1 MANSTISMSKIRK
14 ILKMYSQGR
23 SIMSIAAQADASRN
37 TVKRYLNTFRESG
50 FTFDEV
56 NALNDKELE
65 DFFGKSRERAPD
77 SRMQSMLRCFPH
89 VDKELKKTGMNRYIL
104 WEAYRKEFPDG
115 YQYSQFCHYY
125 NQWKARVNPTMHMD
139 HKAGDK
145 LYVDYAGEKLSY
157 TDRETGE
164 IVPAEV
170 FVAILGASQLTYVEA
185 VLSQQKEDFIAACE
199 NTLHFIG
206 GVPAAIVPDNLKA
219 AVTKS
224 NRYEP
229 TLNETFEDFAD
240 HYGTTIL
247 PARAYRPRD
256 KALVEGAVKIIYS
269 KIYAPLNKHTYHS
282 LPELNEA
289 IWAALDVHNTQLL
302 KGRNYSRKL
311 QFEEIERGTLAPLPV
326 LRYQFKKQF
335 HAKVMKN
342 GHVNL
347 GPDKHYYSVPYRY
360 IGKRVKLLYSRTT
373 VEIYS
378 NYERIALHK
387 RNKNPYGYTTDK
399 EHMATTHRF
408 VTEWTPDKFLEWA
421 ASIHEDVRLYILK
434 ILDRKQH
441 PEQAYKSCL
450 GILTFAKKAGNERL
464 TMACQRGLSYGV
476 YNYKTIQQ
484 ILENRMDSYEESLFA
499 DELPIPSHDNIRG
512 EDYYQ

>member
-1 MANSTISMSKIRK
+1 MSKIRK
-14 ILKMYSQGR
+14 ILKLYSQQR
-23 SIMSIAAQADASRN
+23 PLMSIAAQVDASRN
-37 TVKRYLNTFRESG
+37 TVKKYVSAFKASGCTFE
-50 FTFDEV
+50 EV
-56 NALNDKELE
+56 NSLNDKELE
-65 DFFGKSRERAPD
+65 DFFGKSREQAPS

-89 VDKELKKTGMNRYIL
+89 VDKELKRTGMTRYML
-104 WEAYRKEFPDG
+104 WEAYIKEFPDG
-115 YQYSQFCHYY
+115 YRYSQFCFYY

-145 LYVDYAGEKLSY
+145 LYVDFAGEKMNL
-157 TDRETGE
+157 TDKDTGE
-164 IVPAEV
+164 IISVEV
-170 FVAILGASQLTYVEA
+170 FVAILGASQLTYAEA
-185 VLSQQKEDFIAACE
+185 VMSQQKEDFIAACE

-224 NRYEP
+224 SRYEP
-229 TLNETFEDFAD
+229 TLNETFEDFAE

-256 KALVEGAVKIIYS
+256 KALVEGAVKILYS
-269 KIYAPLNKHTYHS
+269 KVYAPLNKQTYHS
-282 LPELNEA
+282 LADLNAA
-289 IWAALDVHNTQLL
+289 IWEALEVHNTQFL
-302 KGRNYSRKL
+302 KGRNYSRRL
-311 QFEEIERGTLAPLPV
+311 QFEEVERHTLTPLPV
-326 LRYQFKKQF
+326 MRYQFKQHF
-335 HAKVMKN
+335 YAKVIKN

-373 VEIYS
+373 VEIFS

-399 EHMATTHRF
+399 EHLATTHRF
-408 VTEWTPDKFLEWA
+408 KADWSPDMFLDWA

-450 GILTFAKKAGNERL
+450 GVLGFAKKAGNERL
-464 TMACQRGLSYGV
+464 IVACQRALSYGI
-476 YNYKTIQQ
+476 YNLKPYKLSWRTTWTAMKKACLQTSCLCPATI
-484 ILENRMDSYEESLFA
+484 ISEGITNK
-499 DELPIPSHDNIRG
+499 H
-512 EDYYQ
+512 

>member
-1 MANSTISMSKIRK
+1 MANLTISMSKIRK
-14 ILKMYSQGR
+14 ILKMHSQQR
-23 SIMSIAAQADASRN
+23 PVLTIAAQTDSSRN
-37 TVKRYLNTFRESG
+37 TVKKYITAFKETG

-65 DFFGKSRERAPD
+65 DLFGKTKEHPPSA
-77 SRMQSMLRCFPH
+77 RMQSMLRCFPH
-89 VDKELKKTGMNRYIL
+89 VDKELKRTGMNRQLL
-104 WEAYRKEFPDG
+104 WEAYIKEFPNG

-125 NQWKARVNPTMHMD
+125 NQWKVRVNPTMHID

-145 LYVDYAGEKLSY
+145 LYVDFAGEKLSY
-157 TDRETGE
+157 TDKETGE
-164 IVPAEV
+164 IIPVEV

-185 VLSQQKEDFIAACE
+185 VPSQQKEDFIAACE

-240 HYGTTIL
+240 HYGTTVL

-256 KALVEGAVKIIYS
+256 KALVEGAVKIIYT
-269 KIYAPLNKHTYHS
+269 KIYVPVNKEVCHS
-282 LPELNEA
+282 LKELNTEILKALEA
-289 IWAALDVHNTQLL
+289 HNSQML
-302 KGRNYSRKL
+302 KGRNYSRTL
-311 QFEEIERGTLAPLPV
+311 QFEEIERQTLAPLPV

-335 HAKVMKN
+335 HARVIKN

-347 GPDKHYYSVPYRY
+347 GPDKHYYSVPYRF

-378 NYERIALHK
+378 NYERIAVHQ

-399 EHMATTHRF
+399 EHMASTHRF
-408 VTEWTPDKFLEWA
+408 KSEWTPDKFLDWA
-421 ASIHEDVRLYILK
+421 ASIHEDVRLYILH
-434 ILDRKQH
+434 ILERKQH

-450 GILTFAKKAGNERL
+450 GVLGFAKKAGHERL
-464 TMACQRGLSYGV
+464 TIACQRALSYGV

-484 ILENRMDSYEESLFA
+484 ILENKMDNYEESLFA
-499 DELPIPSHDNIRG
+499 DELPMPKHDNIRG
-512 EDYYQ
+512 DYK